1 MLLEKI
7 VLSHDRN
14 IQCLATEMYKVSNGL
29 SPSVVSKMFTQ
40 KNSQTYNLRLSSQFS
55 RPLARS
61 VFHVTE
67 SIFYLGPVIGTFFL
81 IVTKSYLILVFLKTV
96 LNNGNLRIL
105 PEDFV
110 KHTLL
115 GSALNRLQLW

>member
-1 MLLEKI
+1 
-7 VLSHDRN
+7 
-14 IQCLATEMYKVSNGL
+14 MYKVSNGL
-29 SPSVVSKMFTQ
+29 SPTVVSKMFTQ

>member
-1 MLLEKI
+1 
-7 VLSHDRN
+7 
-14 IQCLATEMYKVSNGL
+14 MYKVSNGL

-81 IVTKSYLILVFLKTV
+81 IVTKSYLILVFLKTG
-96 LNNGNLRIL
+96 LNNGNLRIV

-110 KHTLL
+110 KHTFLE
-115 GSALNRLQLW
+115 SALNRLLLW